1 MTVPATLSPEQK
13 DTALNDSPTIA
24 PSEIN
29 DIDAKASA
37 SESDLRHL
45 EDLKVSDDELFGD
58 LTYNQLS
65 LYEKKSCVRNYGLNR
80 KRPSPLT
87 SLFAAAG
94 FWCACSRH
102 SEPSSSL
109 ANPIVESQ
117 INREFDRM
125 VRNVALALKHVTLVE
140 NADPPSPLPRMLSRA
155 LEWDDT
161 RWVDC
166 RANTHVASPSDAWS

>member
-29 DIDAKASA
+29 DVDAKAST

-65 LYEKKSCVRNYGLNR
+65 LYEKKSYAQPETRAKKTFPADIAPCGYRVLVRLFCGIVNHHY
-80 KRPSPLT
+80 PS
-87 SLFAAAG
+87 
-94 FWCACSRH
+94 R
-102 SEPSSSL
+102 
-109 ANPIVESQ
+109 
-117 INREFDRM
+117 
-125 VRNVALALKHVTLVE
+125 
-140 NADPPSPLPRMLSRA
+140 
-155 LEWDDT
+155 
-161 RWVDC
+161 
-166 RANTHVASPSDAWS
+166 

>member
-29 DIDAKASA
+29 DVDAKAST

-65 LYEKKSCVRNYGLNR
+65 LYEKKSYVPNQKLAR

-87 SLFAAAG
+87 SLLAATG
-94 FWCACSRH
+94 FWCACS
-102 SEPSSSL
+102 
-109 ANPIVESQ
+109 AV
-117 INREFDRM
+117 
-125 VRNVALALKHVTLVE
+125 
-140 NADPPSPLPRMLSRA
+140 
-155 LEWDDT
+155 
-161 RWVDC
+161 
-166 RANTHVASPSDAWS
+166 